1 VAHFLFNFSAGDRG
15 AAVARLRAQ
24 TWAIGDDEPH
34 RDEPAPGDLVL
45 IYVAGADG
53 GFIGRAEVR
62 TVAGARPAGVLLC
75 NVEHWDRAVPLEAVA
90 ARVDPTAS
98 NPVVQANVRAGFRS
112 GVVRITA
119 GEYEAALGACRDYQA
134 R

>member
-1 VAHFLFNFSAGDRG
+1 VAHFLFNFSAGDRD
-15 AAVARLRAQ
+15 AALARLRAEM
-24 TWAIGDDEPH
+24 WEIGEGEPH
-34 RDEPAPGDLVL
+34 RDAPAPGDLVL

-62 TVAGARPAGVLLC
+62 AVAGAQPVGVPLC
-75 NVEHWDRAVPLEAVA
+75 DVERWDHAVPMETVV
-90 ARVDPTAS
+90 ARVDPTGS
-98 NPVVQANVRAGFRS
+98 NPVVQANAGAGFATS
-112 GVVRITA
+112 VVRITA